1 VIFRVEW
8 DPAALNEL
16 TAAWT
21 RANSRLRRRI
31 AVAAHQIDQRLEV
44 DPQNEG
50 ESRVGGDRVLFSLPL
65 GCRFRVYPQRSVV
78 RVLRIWA
85 IGRRP

>member
-1 VIFRVEW
+1 MFRVEW
-8 DPAALNEL
+8 DPAALNEP
-16 TAAWT
+16 TTAWT
-21 RANSRLRRRI
+21 QANSSLRRRI
-31 AVAAHQIDQRLEV
+31 TIAAHKIDQRLEV

-50 ESRVGGDRVLFSLPL
+50 ESRPGGDRVLFCLPL
-65 GCRFRVYPQRSVV
+65 GCRFHVYPQRSVV